1 MINRRGDVATGLFD
15 LTGFYGNSPCCAVFE
30 EKGTA
35 YIVEFE
41 TDWSVCCMRRGKGC
55 DREGLITI
63 QWA

>member
-41 TDWSVCCMRRGKGC
+41 TDWSVCCKR
-55 DREGLITI
+55 
-63 QWA
+63 